1 MIYRASWTSEIIK
14 EIRKASVVRST
25 RQWIWEKLKRNKV
38 GTTGMKRPHLEVRY
52 GIVFL
57 KNDIVFV
64 KFWENI
70 IILKSLE
77 GNSIVL
83 ILSCFL
89 ILILHTKLNYW
100 K

>member
-1 MIYRASWTSEIIK
+1 
-14 EIRKASVVRST
+14 
-25 RQWIWEKLKRNKV
+25 
-38 GTTGMKRPHLEVRY
+38 MKRPHLEVRY

-64 KFWENI
+64 KLWGNI

-89 ILILHTKLNYW
+89 ILILHTKLNY
-100 K
+100 

>member
-1 MIYRASWTSEIIK
+1 
-14 EIRKASVVRST
+14 
-25 RQWIWEKLKRNKV
+25 
-38 GTTGMKRPHLEVRY
+38 MKRPHLEVRY

-89 ILILHTKLNYW
+89 ILILHTKLNY
-100 K
+100 

>member
-1 MIYRASWTSEIIK
+1 
-14 EIRKASVVRST
+14 
-25 RQWIWEKLKRNKV
+25 
-38 GTTGMKRPHLEVRY
+38 MKRPHLEVRY

-70 IILKSLE
+70 VILKSLE

-89 ILILHTKLNYW
+89 ILILHTKLNY
-100 K
+100 